1 MTRDQIIAE
10 IRRIAA
16 INGGKPPG
24 KARFFAE
31 SGVRESDWSGR
42 YWVRW
47 SDALREA
54 GFEPNRFNPA
64 LPDDEL
70 LGKLAALVIEL
81 GRFPLSAELRM
92 KAVADP
98 TFPSHN
104 TFRRF
109 GGKSALAGKLRDFSL
124 EKGLVDV
131 AAIAGSVNGDE
142 RIAETSPERKEAVA
156 DGFVYLFRSGR
167 HYKLGRTNAVGRRE
181 RELAIQLP
189 EKLTLVHTIRT
200 DDPAGVEQYWHR
212 RFAEHRLNGEWFRL
226 AASDVAAFK
235 RRKFM

>member
-10 IRRIAA
+10 IQRTAA
-16 INGGKPPG
+16 ANGGKPPG

-31 SGVRESDWSGR
+31 SGVRESDWIGR

-47 SDALREA
+47 SDALRDA
-54 GFEPNRFNPA
+54 GFEPNRLNPA
-64 LPDDEL
+64 LPDEEL
-70 LGKLAALVIEL
+70 LGKLASLVIEL
-81 GRFPLSAELRM
+81 QRFPLSAELRL
-92 KAVADP
+92 KARTDP

-109 GGKSALAGKLRDFSL
+109 GGKSQLAVKLRDFAL
-124 EKGLVDV
+124 GRDLVDV
-131 AAIAGSVNGDE
+131 AAIAGSVSG
-142 RIAETSPERKEAVA
+142 AQEAVENA
-156 DGFVYLFRSGR
+156 PETDKDVVDGFVYLFRSGR

-189 EKLTLVHTIRT
+189 EKLTLIHAIRT
-200 DDPAGVEQYWHR
+200 DDPAGIEQYWHR
-212 RFAEHRLNGEWFRL
+212 RFADHRLNGEWFRL
-226 AASDVAAFK
+226 SASDVAAFK